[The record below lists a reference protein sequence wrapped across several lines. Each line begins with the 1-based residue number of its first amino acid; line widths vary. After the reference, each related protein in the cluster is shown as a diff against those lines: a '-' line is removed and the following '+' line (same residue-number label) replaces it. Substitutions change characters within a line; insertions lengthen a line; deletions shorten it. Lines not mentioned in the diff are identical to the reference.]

1 LDFINGARRK
11 EFSMAVGP
19 PPPSPPRQAAPA
31 KPDIAALGEEL
42 FTIARRLIVIAGDV
56 QRAKSDD

>member
-1 LDFINGARRK
+1 
-11 EFSMAVGP
+11 MAVGP

-31 KPDIAALGEEL
+31 KPDLDALGEEL
-42 FTIARRLIVIAGDV
+42 FIMARRLIVIAGEV